1 MKSEQIYKSASNFC
15 KSSIPGP
22 KDQFF
27 IDFYVLNIIWT
38 LKIAAVNS
46 FTNATRKG
54 PKHCHNSSIL
64 IGCLHRTII

>member
-15 KSSIPGP
+15 KSSFPGP

-46 FTNATRKG
+46 FTNDATR
-54 PKHCHNSSIL
+54 
-64 IGCLHRTII
+64 